1 MTSQLKTTLTDDMK
15 RALKAGDKAR
25 LGTIRLALAAIGQ
38 REVDTR
44 EQLTDAEV
52 LGVLEKMVKQ
62 RRDSQSQYEAAGRED
77 LAEQERYEIG
87 VLTDY
92 LPQPLTDDEI
102 DALVDQAVSE
112 TGAGSVREM
121 GAVMGWLKPKLTGR
135 ADMKSVSGK
144 VRERLTG

>member
-62 RRDSQSQYEAAGRED
+62 RRDSQSQYAAAGRED